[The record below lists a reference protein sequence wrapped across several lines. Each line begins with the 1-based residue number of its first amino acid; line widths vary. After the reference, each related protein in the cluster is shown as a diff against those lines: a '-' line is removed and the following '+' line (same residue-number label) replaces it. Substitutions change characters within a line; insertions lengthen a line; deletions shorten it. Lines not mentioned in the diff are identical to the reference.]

1 MHLIIVDKDTNYGIE
16 YSCKWR
22 YWIEY
27 PCSISFNSIKMRK
40 PYFQFS
46 FTIVP
51 LRIVHGNNT
60 HTKKK
65 KSVWLFCKA
74 HGIPCVRK
82 SIFIIYN
89 MYSEISVR
97 VQCRKHWFPFTA
109 TSVDSATSQAQTTL
123 TRNLRI
129 QQLMLCVSSA
139 FRMHPLFQLGSR
151 CVCYKIAFDSSPDAR
166 SQPNFLLVFN
176 RMHSPRSDSVSR
188 KLSSS

>member
-16 YSCKWR
+16 YSCDVIGLNILAASASTVLKCESH
-22 YWIEY
+22 I
-27 PCSISFNSIKMRK
+27 FNFHSPSSLFVLFMEI
-40 PYFQFS
+40 
-46 FTIVP
+46 I
-51 LRIVHGNNT
+51 

-65 KSVWLFCKA
+65 EISLIVLQSTWYS
-74 HGIPCVRK
+74 IRTQ

-97 VQCRKHWFPFTA
+97 VQCRKRWFPFTA
-109 TSVDSATSQAQTTL
+109 TSVDSTTSQAQTTL

-129 QQLMLCVSSA
+129 QQLMLYVRAA

-176 RMHSPRSDSVSR
+176 RMHSPRFDSVSR
-188 KLSSS
+188 KLSFS